1 MAVGALEAP
10 QTGLTIDELGRRAIR
25 DKVVKFN
32 ALDLTRW
39 LLQEGLAEIR
49 DGRLVATSAVSN
61 SASCCHPRFSDRLQS
76 CRYP

>member
-1 MAVGALEAP
+1 MP
-10 QTGLTIDELGRRAIR
+10 SPGRRAIR

-49 DGRLVATSAVSN
+49 DGRLVATQRGVELGELLSS
-61 SASCCHPRFSDRLQS
+61 SIQ
-76 CRYP
+76 